1 MSKLS
6 VDKLINK
13 EFKPYELYSVDDIFK
28 IFANHYNIGVN
39 KFKFFNYDKKE
50 VSNKLSKIALNGK
63 NATNINIIS
72 FNGDIVSKLFIQIKN
87 EIELIDKKEKIT
99 KEEYLILVNK
109 NKERI
114 AKIIKNCKFKSGF
127 LIDESDILE
136 IISAIFPSGAGYYF
150 YDGGKETI
158 SNILKNNINSSY
170 DKKRNKFII
179 SEKDIFELIDIL
191 YGTIE
196 LQKESYYTIND
207 VIERLKYPARLENY
221 YLRAPWIYYSNNMWI
236 KYDKTHIQKII
247 MGDYTVDQEFTKIGD
262 WRIYGPDSKYKDN
275 NGIHRIMNDR
285 EIRDDY
291 GYNSGKEK
299 YLMNA
304 TYCRHLL
311 IELEN
316 RKSKVGY
323 KFSLL
328 DLEKNL
334 SNFSK
339 KEIVDYSN
347 KFLKEINGYYK
358 EEIQSIIKDNNNKIN
373 YYNALINDINECERM
388 GVLSKIDKVSE
399 LKKKIDKLQKIK
411 FKNQNSDNIITGIK
425 DLIKNNNLDKGDI
438 KKCAKRL
445 YNKQIK
451 NYKNVDKIARKSYQ
465 IQGEC
470 NKIVEEI
477 NKEIL
482 EIRSILNEKDLRIFE
497 DIGINILIEE

>member
-1 MSKLS
+1 MSKLP

-13 EFKPYELYSVDDIFK
+13 EFKSYELYSVDDIFK

-72 FNGDIVSKLFIQIKN
+72 FNGGIVSQLFIQIKN

-99 KEEYLILVNK
+99 KKEYEKLVDENAEK
-109 NKERI
+109 I
-114 AKIIKNCKFKSGF
+114 AKIINNYKFKSKF
-127 LIDESDILE
+127 LIDESDISE
-136 IISAIFPSGAGYYF
+136 ILSAIFPREAGYYF

-158 SNILKNNINSSY
+158 SNILQNNINSSY

-179 SEKDIFELIDIL
+179 SEKDILELIGIL

-207 VIERLKYPARLENY
+207 VIERLKYPAKLENY
-221 YLRAPWIYYSNNMWI
+221 YLGAPWIYYSNNMWI

-247 MGDYTVDQEFTKIGD
+247 KGDYTGDQEFFKTGD
-262 WRIYGPDSKYKDN
+262 WRIYGSDSKYKDN

-291 GYNSGKEK
+291 GYNSGQEK

-304 TYCRHLL
+304 TYCKYLL

-316 RKSKVGY
+316 RKSKVRY
-323 KFSLL
+323 KFSLS
-328 DLEKNL
+328 DLEKKL

-347 KFLKEINGYYK
+347 KFLKEINEYYK

-411 FKNQNSDNIITGIK
+411 FKNQNLDGIITGIK
-425 DLIKNNNLDKGDI
+425 DVIKNDNSDSGDI

-445 YNKQIK
+445 YNNQIK
-451 NYKNVDKIARKSYQ
+451 NYENIQKIARKSYQ
-465 IQGEC
+465 LQGEC

-482 EIRSILNEKDLRIFE
+482 RISITLNEKDL
-497 DIGINILIEE
+497 GILKLLFNDILIKE